1 MGSLADGPAPCF
13 GCSDA
18 QNPSRR
24 VAATC
29 TAPITR
35 GMTMACIVQ
44 KFGGSSLSD
53 VDKIMQVARM
63 VARVKAQGMDV
74 AAVVSAMGK
83 TTNQL
88 VEMARSIS
96 PKPPRREM
104 DMLLST
110 GERITM
116 ALLCMALNELGVQA
130 VSLTGSQC
138 GIITNHRHNDA
149 QVIEVRPFRVLDEL
163 AEGKVVVVGGFQG
176 VSYKRDITTLGRG
189 GSDTTAVALAAAID
203 AQRCE
208 IYSDVDGVYSAD
220 PATVA
225 DARHLPEV
233 SYPVM
238 QEMSAAGAKV
248 LNAQAVQF
256 AKEKQIAIYA
266 GSTFDRRRET
276 VVRKFPPGKVAG
288 VQAVV
293 SEKEITRVRISGDRA
308 LAEFNW
314 ALDYL
319 EQEQVSVKEVHA
331 AQVSTGACPS
341 QVSFIVSSPNVYG
354 WKEIRER
361 LVQRLGAAVRFDTHL
376 SALSLIGEGLNRT
389 NATLMEA
396 LALLEGHD
404 IAVAGVATTSFRV
417 SLLVPREKID
427 AGVRLCH
434 GNWIAPTI

>member
-1 MGSLADGPAPCF
+1 
-13 GCSDA
+13 
-18 QNPSRR
+18 
-24 VAATC
+24 
-29 TAPITR
+29 
-35 GMTMACIVQ
+35 MTCIVQ
-44 KFGGSSLSD
+44 KYGGSSLAD
-53 VDKIMQVARM
+53 VDKIMSVAEM
-63 VARVKAQGMDV
+63 IARAKQQGMNV
-74 AAVVSAMGK
+74 AVVVSAMGK

-88 VEMARSIS
+88 VEMARSIA
-96 PKPPRREM
+96 PKPSRREM

-116 ALLCMALNELGVQA
+116 SLLCMALHQLGVES

-149 QVIEVRPFRVLDEL
+149 QVIEVRPFRVQDEL

-189 GSDTTAVALAAAID
+189 GSDTTAVALAAALD

-220 PATVA
+220 PSVVA
-225 DARHLPEV
+225 DARHLPEI

-266 GSTFDRRRET
+266 GSTFDRRKET
-276 VVRKFPPGKVAG
+276 VVRKIAPGRVKG

-293 SEKEITRVRISGDRA
+293 SEKEITRLRIKGKTA
-308 LAEFNW
+308 LSDFAWTSDF
-314 ALDYL
+314 L
-319 EQEQVSVKEVHA
+319 EQEQVPIKEVHITE
-331 AQVSTGACPS
+331 VLDDPNPS
-341 QVSFIVSSPNVYG
+341 RASFIVSSPNIYG
-354 WKEIRER
+354 WTEIKEKI
-361 LVQRLGAAVRFDTHL
+361 VQRLGDAVQFDTHL
-376 SALSLIGEGLNRT
+376 SALSLIGDGLNRD
-389 NATLMEA
+389 NATLLETIS
-396 LALLEGHD
+396 LLEQHG
-404 IAVAGVATTSFRV
+404 IPIAGVTTTSFRI

-427 AGVRLCH
+427 ESVRLCH
-434 GNWIAPTI
+434 GKWVADA